1 MSTPEDLKA
10 LEAIAAAQ
18 AAGQDPFG
26 DDEPLTVEADAGED
40 AATDAD
46 ATADE
51 PEAQAQPEA
60 EAEQDASET
69 TTAEVQ
75 QANAD
80 PAPAVASAEA
90 AELPTYKAEVPQ
102 DYKAQR
108 AELMKAKADAMK
120 KLMDGEIDAE
130 TFAAEDMRVADALE
144 DLAAARIRAET
155 LQEANAQSQ
164 QAYQARA
171 IQRLIANAKSEV
183 DYAADATAQKQFDT
197 SLQVLAAQPD
207 NAGKDFADLI
217 EDAHKMVKAMRG
229 IAQAPKQPAAERK
242 PAGDVPV
249 TLRSLPSASTPN
261 TGGVIEQI
269 ARLKG
274 PAYEAAYAKLTP
286 AQQAALLDE

>member
-26 DDEPLTVEADAGED
+26 DDEPLTVEADADEPASE
-40 AATDAD
+40 AAPEA
-46 ATADE
+46 AAE
-51 PEAQAQPEA
+51 PEAEQAAADAPTA
-60 EAEQDASET
+60 EAEQ
-69 TTAEVQ
+69 AE
-75 QANAD
+75 AD
-80 PAPAVASAEA
+80 PAPAAASTEA
-90 AELPTYKAEVPQ
+90 AELPTYKAEVPP

-108 AELMKAKADAMK
+108 AELMKAKAEAMK
-120 KLMDGEIDAE
+120 QLMDGEIDAE
-130 TFAAEDMRVADALE
+130 AYAAEDARVSEALE

-171 IQRLIANAKSEV
+171 IQRLIANTKGEV
-183 DYAADATAQKQFDT
+183 DYATDATAQQQFDT
-197 SLQVLAAQPD
+197 SLQVLAAQPA

-229 IAQAPKQPAAERK
+229 VQSQAKAPASDRK

>member
-10 LEAIAAAQ
+10 LEAIAAAE

-26 DDEPLTVEADAGED
+26 DDEPLTTEADADEPAPE
-40 AATDAD
+40 AAAEPEAKQAAAD
-46 ATADE
+46 ATT
-51 PEAQAQPEA
+51 A
-60 EAEQDASET
+60 EAEQAESKP
-69 TTAEVQ
+69 AEV
-75 QANAD
+75 
-80 PAPAVASAEA
+80 SAEA
-90 AELPTYKAEVPQ
+90 VELPTYKAELPS
-102 DYKAQR
+102 DYKTQR

-120 KLMDGEIDAE
+120 QLMDGEIDADAY
-130 TFAAEDMRVADALE
+130 AAEDARVSEALE

-171 IQRLIANAKSEV
+171 IQRLIANAKAEV

-229 IAQAPKQPAAERK
+229 IAPQAKPAAERK
-242 PAGDVPV
+242 PAGDAPV

>member
-1 MSTPEDLKA
+1 MLCC
-10 LEAIAAAQ
+10 AAA
-18 AAGQDPFG
+18 
-26 DDEPLTVEADAGED
+26 
-40 AATDAD
+40 
-46 ATADE
+46 
-51 PEAQAQPEA
+51 
-60 EAEQDASET
+60 AST
-69 TTAEVQ
+69 
-75 QANAD
+75 
-80 PAPAVASAEA
+80 EA

-120 KLMDGEIDAE
+120 KLMDGEIDAD
-130 TFAAEDMRVADALE
+130 TYAAEDARVSDALE

-164 QAYQARA
+164 QVYQART
-171 IQRLIANAKSEV
+171 IQRLIAKTKAEV
-183 DYAADATAQKQFDT
+183 DYATDTAAQQQFDT
-197 SLQVLAAQPD
+197 SLRVLAAQHD
-207 NAGKDFADLI
+207 NAGRDFADLA

-229 IAQAPKQPAAERK
+229 IAQAAKPPAADRK

>member
-1 MSTPEDLKA
+1 MTLEEQKA
-10 LEAIAAAQ
+10 LQAIAAAQ
-18 AAGQDPFG
+18 AAGDDPFG
-26 DDEPLTVEADAGED
+26 DDEPLTTEADADLDVGDGTGEP
-40 AATDAD
+40 AAQDDGEPVQGVAEAQT
-46 ATADE
+46 TDE
-51 PEAQAQPEA
+51 P
-60 EAEQDASET
+60 T
-69 TTAEVQ
+69 
-75 QANAD
+75 
-80 PAPAVASAEA
+80 PAPES
-90 AELPTYKAEVPQ
+90 AELPTYKAELPS

-108 AELMKAKADAMK
+108 AELMKAKAEAMK
-120 KLMDGEIDAE
+120 QLMDGEIDADAY
-130 TFAAEDMRVADALE
+130 AAEDARVSEALE

-164 QAYQARA
+164 EAYQARA
-171 IQRLIANAKSEV
+171 IQRLIAKSKGEV

-229 IAQAPKQPAAERK
+229 VQSQGKPPAPDRK

-274 PAYEAAYAKLTP
+274 PAYEAAFAKLTP
-286 AQQAALLDE
+286 AQQAALLDAD

>member
-10 LEAIAAAQ
+10 LEAIAAAE

-26 DDEPLTVEADAGED
+26 DDEPLETPAEDGADESQAQDENEQEHTAADAP
-40 AATDAD
+40 TAD
-46 ATADE
+46 A
-51 PEAQAQPEA
+51 
-60 EAEQDASET
+60 
-69 TTAEVQ
+69 
-75 QANAD
+75 
-80 PAPAVASAEA
+80 PAAEA
-90 AELPTYKAEVPQ
+90 AQQEPEPEPAALPAYKAELPA
-102 DYKAQR
+102 DHKAQR
-108 AELMKAKADAMK
+108 TELLQAKADAMR
-120 KLMDGEIDAE
+120 KLMDGEMTAE
-130 TFAAEDMRVADALE
+130 EFAAEEMRVTEALE

-164 QAYQARA
+164 QAYQART
-171 IQRLIANAKSEV
+171 IQRLIAKAKAEV
-183 DYAADATAQKQFDT
+183 DYATDTAAQQQFDT
-197 SLQVLAAQPD
+197 SLRVLAAQPA
-207 NAGKDFADLI
+207 NADKDFADLA

-229 IAQAPKQPAAERK
+229 IAQTPKPSAADRR
-242 PAGDVPV
+242 PAGDAPV

>member
-10 LEAIAAAQ
+10 LEAIAAAE

-26 DDEPLTVEADAGED
+26 DDEPLTAEVDAGEADAAAD
-40 AATDAD
+40 AAGDTAETTAQPDDDQEQGAAD
-46 ATADE
+46 APAA
-51 PEAQAQPEA
+51 EAAQPEP
-60 EAEQDASET
+60 EPE
-69 TTAEVQ
+69 
-75 QANAD
+75 
-80 PAPAVASAEA
+80 PAALPAYK
-90 AELPTYKAEVPQ
+90 AELPA
-102 DYKAQR
+102 DHKAQR
-108 AELMKAKADAMK
+108 TELLQAKADAMR
-120 KLMDGEIDAE
+120 KLMDGEMTAE
-130 TFAAEDMRVADALE
+130 EFATEEMRVTEALE
-144 DLAAARIRAET
+144 DLASARIRAET

-207 NAGKDFADLI
+207 NAGKDFADLA

-229 IAQAPKQPAAERK
+229 VQPQAKAPASDRK

-269 ARLKG
+269 GRLKG
-274 PAYEAAYAKLTP
+274 PAYEAAFAKLTP
-286 AQQAALLDE
+286 AQQAALLDTD

>member
-26 DDEPLTVEADAGED
+26 DDEPLTVEADAD
-40 AATDAD
+40 KPASKAAPEA
-46 ATADE
+46 AAE
-51 PEAQAQPEA
+51 PEAEQAAADAPTA
-60 EAEQDASET
+60 EAEQ
-69 TTAEVQ
+69 AE
-75 QANAD
+75 AD
-80 PAPAVASAEA
+80 PAPAAASTEA
-90 AELPTYKAEVPQ
+90 AELPTYKAELPQ

-108 AELMKAKADAMK
+108 AELMKAKAEAMK

-130 TFAAEDMRVADALE
+130 AYAAEDASVSEALE

-183 DYAADATAQKQFDT
+183 DYAADATAQQQFDT
-197 SLQVLAAQPD
+197 SLQVLAAQPA

-229 IAQAPKQPAAERK
+229 VQTPAKAPAADRK
-242 PAGDVPV
+242 PAGDMPV

>member
-10 LEAIAAAQ
+10 LEAIAAAE

-26 DDEPLTVEADAGED
+26 DDEPLTVEDA
-40 AATDAD
+40 
-46 ATADE
+46 ADE
-51 PEAQAQPEA
+51 PAPEA
-60 EAEQDASET
+60 AADSEVEQAAADAPAAEEEQDE
-69 TTAEVQ
+69 
-75 QANAD
+75 AD
-80 PAPAVASAEA
+80 PSPAAASTEA

-120 KLMDGEIDAE
+120 KLMDGEIDAD
-130 TFAAEDMRVADALE
+130 TYAAEDARVSDALE

-171 IQRLIANAKSEV
+171 IQRLIANTKSEV

-229 IAQAPKQPAAERK
+229 IAPQAKPVAERK
-242 PAGDVPV
+242 PAGDAPV
-249 TLRSLPSASTPN
+249 TLRGVPSASTPN

>member
-10 LEAIAAAQ
+10 LEAIAAAE

-26 DDEPLTVEADAGED
+26 DDEPLTVED
-40 AATDAD
+40 AAEETAPDAEAVAEPVAEQVAAD
-46 ATADE
+46 ATTTEAE
-51 PEAQAQPEA
+51 PAEAKPAAASPEA
-60 EAEQDASET
+60 
-69 TTAEVQ
+69 V
-75 QANAD
+75 
-80 PAPAVASAEA
+80 
-90 AELPTYKAEVPQ
+90 ELPTYKAEVPQ

-120 KLMDGEIDAE
+120 KLMDGEIDAD
-130 TFAAEDMRVADALE
+130 TYAAEDARVSEALE

-171 IQRLIANAKSEV
+171 IQRLIANTKSEV

-229 IAQAPKQPAAERK
+229 IAPQAKPVAERK
-242 PAGDVPV
+242 PSGDAPV
-249 TLRSLPSASTPN
+249 TLRGVPSASTPN

>member
-1 MSTPEDLKA
+1 MSTPEDLKS
-10 LEAIAAAQ
+10 LEAIAAAE

-26 DDEPLTVEADAGED
+26 DDEPLTVEADADEPAPE
-40 AATDAD
+40 AAA
-46 ATADE
+46 E
-51 PEAQAQPEA
+51 PEAKQAAADAPAA
-60 EAEQDASET
+60 EEEQAE
-69 TTAEVQ
+69 
-75 QANAD
+75 AD
-80 PAPAVASAEA
+80 PAPAAASTEA

-120 KLMDGEIDAE
+120 RLMDGEIDAD
-130 TFAAEDMRVADALE
+130 TYAAEDASVYDALE

-171 IQRLIANAKSEV
+171 IQRLIANAKIEV
-183 DYAADATAQKQFDT
+183 DYATDTAAQKQFDT
-197 SLQVLAAQPD
+197 SLQVLAAQHD
-207 NAGKDFADLI
+207 NAGRDFADLA

-229 IAQAPKQPAAERK
+229 VQTPAKAPAADRK

>member
-26 DDEPLTVEADAGED
+26 DDEPLTVEADADEPASE
-40 AATDAD
+40 AAPEA
-46 ATADE
+46 AAE
-51 PEAQAQPEA
+51 PEAEQAA
-60 EAEQDASET
+60 
-69 TTAEVQ
+69 
-75 QANAD
+75 AD
-80 PAPAVASAEA
+80 APAAEEEQTEADLAPAAASTEA

-108 AELMKAKADAMK
+108 AELMKAKAEAMK

-130 TFAAEDMRVADALE
+130 AYAAEDMRVAEALE

-171 IQRLIANAKSEV
+171 IQRLIANTKSEV

-229 IAQAPKQPAAERK
+229 VQTPPKAPALERK

-274 PAYEAAYAKLTP
+274 PAYEAAFDKLTP
-286 AQQAALLDE
+286 AQKAALLDAD

>member
-10 LEAIAAAQ
+10 LEAIAAAE

-26 DDEPLTVEADAGED
+26 DDEPLTVEAE
-40 AATDAD
+40 
-46 ATADE
+46 ADE
-51 PEAQAQPEA
+51 PAPEVA
-60 EAEQDASET
+60 ADTEAEQA
-69 TTAEVQ
+69 A
-75 QANAD
+75 AD
-80 PAPAVASAEA
+80 APAAEA
-90 AELPTYKAEVPQ
+90 AQPDPEPDPEQPEPVAMPAYKAELPA
-102 DYKAQR
+102 DHKAQR
-108 AELMKAKADAMK
+108 TELLKAKADAMR
-120 KLMDGEIDAE
+120 KLMDGEMTAE
-130 TFAAEDMRVADALE
+130 EFASEEMRVTEALE

-155 LQEANAQSQ
+155 LQEANTQSQ
-164 QAYQARA
+164 QVYQART
-171 IQRLIANAKSEV
+171 IQRLIAKTKAEV
-183 DYAADATAQKQFDT
+183 DYATDTAAQQQFDT
-197 SLQVLAAQPD
+197 SLRVLAAQPA
-207 NAGKDFADLI
+207 NVGKDFADLA

-229 IAQAPKQPAAERK
+229 IAQAPKQPAADRK

>member
-10 LEAIAAAQ
+10 LEAIAAAE

-26 DDEPLTVEADAGED
+26 DDDPL
-40 AATDAD
+40 
-46 ATADE
+46 
-51 PEAQAQPEA
+51 
-60 EAEQDASET
+60 
-69 TTAEVQ
+69 TAEVDAAGGQ
-75 QANAD
+75 PAAAAAAGKAETTAQPDDDPEQGAADAQA
-80 PAPAVASAEA
+80 AEA
-90 AELPTYKAEVPQ
+90 AQAEPEPAALPAYKAELPA
-102 DYKAQR
+102 DHKAQR
-108 AELMKAKADAMK
+108 TELLQAKADAMR
-120 KLMDGEIDAE
+120 KLMDGEITAE
-130 TFAAEDMRVADALE
+130 EFATEEMRVTEALE
-144 DLAAARIRAET
+144 DLAATRIRAET

-164 QAYQARA
+164 QAYQART
-171 IQRLIANAKSEV
+171 IQRLIAKTKAEV

-229 IAQAPKQPAAERK
+229 VQTPVKAPAADRR

>member
-26 DDEPLTVEADAGED
+26 DDEQLTVEAGADESAPE
-40 AATDAD
+40 AAA
-46 ATADE
+46 E
-51 PEAQAQPEA
+51 PEAKQAAADAPAA
-60 EAEQDASET
+60 EEGQAE
-69 TTAEVQ
+69 
-75 QANAD
+75 AD
-80 PAPAVASAEA
+80 PAPAAASAEA

-108 AELMKAKADAMK
+108 AQLLQAKAEAMK

-130 TFAAEDMRVADALE
+130 AFAAEDMRVAEALE

-171 IQRLIANAKSEV
+171 IQRLIANTKSEV

-207 NAGKDFADLI
+207 NASKDFADLI

-229 IAQAPKQPAAERK
+229 IAQAPKQPAADRR

-269 ARLKG
+269 GRLKG
-274 PAYEAAYAKLTP
+274 TAYEVAYAKLTP
-286 AQQAALLDE
+286 AQQAALLDD

>member
-10 LEAIAAAQ
+10 LEAIAAAE

-26 DDEPLTVEADAGED
+26 DDEPLTVEADA
-40 AATDAD
+40 
-46 ATADE
+46 DE
-51 PEAQAQPEA
+51 PAPEA
-60 EAEQDASET
+60 VPEAAVDTEAEQAASDAT
-69 TTAEVQ
+69 TTEAQ
-75 QANAD
+75 QAEAD
-80 PAPAVASAEA
+80 PAPAAASTEA

-120 KLMDGEIDAE
+120 QLMDGEIDAE
-130 TFAAEDMRVADALE
+130 AYAAEDARVSEALE

-171 IQRLIANAKSEV
+171 IQRLIANTKSEV
-183 DYAADATAQKQFDT
+183 DYTADATAQKQFDT

-229 IAQAPKQPAAERK
+229 IAPQAKPVAERK
-242 PAGDVPV
+242 PAGDAPV
-249 TLRSLPSASTPN
+249 TLRGVPSASTPN

>member
-1 MSTPEDLKA
+1 
-10 LEAIAAAQ
+10 
-18 AAGQDPFG
+18 
-26 DDEPLTVEADAGED
+26 
-40 AATDAD
+40 
-46 ATADE
+46 
-51 PEAQAQPEA
+51 
-60 EAEQDASET
+60 
-69 TTAEVQ
+69 
-75 QANAD
+75 
-80 PAPAVASAEA
+80 
-90 AELPTYKAEVPQ
+90 
-102 DYKAQR
+102 
-108 AELMKAKADAMK
+108 
-120 KLMDGEIDAE
+120 MDGEMTAE
-130 TFAAEDMRVADALE
+130 EFATEEMRVTEALE

-164 QAYQARA
+164 QAYQART
-171 IQRLIANAKSEV
+171 IQRLIAKTKAEV

-229 IAQAPKQPAAERK
+229 VQTPVKAPAADRR

>member
-26 DDEPLTVEADAGED
+26 DDEPLTVEADADEPAPE
-40 AATDAD
+40 AAPEA
-46 ATADE
+46 AAE
-51 PEAQAQPEA
+51 PEAEQAAADAPAA
-60 EAEQDASET
+60 EEEQAE
-69 TTAEVQ
+69 
-75 QANAD
+75 AD
-80 PAPAVASAEA
+80 PAPAAASTEA

-108 AELMKAKADAMK
+108 AELMKAKAEAMK

-130 TFAAEDMRVADALE
+130 AFAAEDMRVAEALE

-171 IQRLIANAKSEV
+171 IQRLIANTKSEV
-183 DYAADATAQKQFDT
+183 DYAADLNAQKQFDT

-229 IAQAPKQPAAERK
+229 VQTPAKAPAPERK

-269 ARLKG
+269 GRLKG
-274 PAYEAAYAKLTP
+274 PAYEAAFDKLTP
-286 AQQAALLDE
+286 AQKAALLDAD

>member
-1 MSTPEDLKA
+1 MTPEDQKTLD
-10 LEAIAAAQ
+10 AIAAAE

-26 DDEPLTVEADAGED
+26 DDEPLTVEAEA
-40 AATDAD
+40 DAD
-46 ATADE
+46 QPDAEA
-51 PEAQAQPEA
+51 EAQAAADA
-60 EAEQDASET
+60 EAEQG
-69 TTAEVQ
+69 
-75 QANAD
+75 
-80 PAPAVASAEA
+80 AEA
-90 AELPTYKAEVPQ
+90 AQAEPEPEQPEPVAMPAYKAELPA
-102 DYKAQR
+102 DHKAQR
-108 AELMKAKADAMK
+108 TELLKAKADAMR
-120 KLMDGEIDAE
+120 KLMDGEMTSE
-130 TFAAEDMRVADALE
+130 EFATEEMRVTEALE

-164 QAYQARA
+164 EAYQARA

-183 DYAADATAQKQFDT
+183 DYAADAAAQKQFDT

-229 IAQAPKQPAAERK
+229 VQTPAKAAAPAQERK
-242 PAGDVPV
+242 PAGDAPV

>member
-1 MSTPEDLKA
+1 MTPEDQKA
-10 LEAIAAAQ
+10 LDAIAAAE

-26 DDEPLTVEADAGED
+26 DDEPLTTED
-40 AATDAD
+40 AAPEEAPEAEAAAD
-46 ATADE
+46 ATA
-51 PEAQAQPEA
+51 A
-60 EAEQDASET
+60 EAVQ
-69 TTAEVQ
+69 AE
-75 QANAD
+75 AD
-80 PAPAVASAEA
+80 PAPAAASTEAAIPEA

-130 TFAAEDMRVADALE
+130 AYAAEDARVSEALE

-171 IQRLIANAKSEV
+171 IQRLIANTKSEV
-183 DYAADATAQKQFDT
+183 DYAADLNAQKQFDT

-229 IAQAPKQPAAERK
+229 IAQAPKQPAADRRS
-242 PAGDVPV
+242 AGDVPV

>member
-18 AAGQDPFG
+18 AAGKDPFG
-26 DDEPLTVEADAGED
+26 DDEPLAADAQDPDETPAED
-40 AATDAD
+40 AAPGETADAPADDAAQGDAD
-46 ATADE
+46 AAPADQEAAATPE
-51 PEAQAQPEA
+51 PEDQQP
-60 EAEQDASET
+60 
-69 TTAEVQ
+69 
-75 QANAD
+75 
-80 PAPAVASAEA
+80 PA
-90 AELPTYKAEVPQ
+90 YKAEVPS

-120 KLMDGEIDAE
+120 QLMDGEIDAE
-130 TFAAEDMRVADALE
+130 AYAAEDARVSEALE

-171 IQRLIANAKSEV
+171 IQRLIANAKAEV

-197 SLQVLAAQPD
+197 SLQVLAAQPA

-229 IAQAPKQPAAERK
+229 VQTVGKASATERK
-242 PAGDVPV
+242 PAGDAPV
-249 TLRSLPSASTPN
+249 TLRGVPSASTPN

-274 PAYEAAYAKLTP
+274 PAYEAAFAKLTP
-286 AQQAALLDE
+286 SQQAALLDAD

>member
-26 DDEPLTVEADAGED
+26 DDEQLTVEAGADESAPE
-40 AATDAD
+40 AAPEA
-46 ATADE
+46 AAE
-51 PEAQAQPEA
+51 PEAEQAA
-60 EAEQDASET
+60 ADAP
-69 TTAEVQ
+69 A
-75 QANAD
+75 AD
-80 PAPAVASAEA
+80 PEPAAASTEA

-108 AELMKAKADAMK
+108 AQLLQAKAEAMK

-130 TFAAEDMRVADALE
+130 AFAAEDMRVAEALE

-155 LQEANAQSQ
+155 LQDANAQSQ

-171 IQRLIANAKSEV
+171 IQRLIANTKSEV
-183 DYAADATAQKQFDT
+183 DYAADLNAQKQFDT

-207 NAGKDFADLI
+207 NASKDFADLI

-229 IAQAPKQPAAERK
+229 IAQAPKQPAADRR

-261 TGGVIEQI
+261 TSGVIEQI
-269 ARLKG
+269 GRLKG
-274 PAYEAAYAKLTP
+274 TAYEVAYAKLTP

>member
-10 LEAIAAAQ
+10 LEAIAAAE

-26 DDEPLTVEADAGED
+26 DDEPLTTEAA
-40 AATDAD
+40 
-46 ATADE
+46 ADE
-51 PEAQAQPEA
+51 PAPEA
-60 EAEQDASET
+60 AAEPEAKQAAADAPAAEQEQ
-69 TTAEVQ
+69 AE
-75 QANAD
+75 AD
-80 PAPAVASAEA
+80 PAPAAASTEA

-130 TFAAEDMRVADALE
+130 TFAAEDMRVAEALE

-197 SLQVLAAQPD
+197 SLSVLAAQPD

-229 IAQAPKQPAAERK
+229 VQSQAKAPASDRK

-269 ARLKG
+269 GRLKG
-274 PAYEAAYAKLTP
+274 PAYEAAFAKLTP
-286 AQQAALLDE
+286 AQQAALLDAD

>member
-10 LEAIAAAQ
+10 LEAIAAAE

-26 DDEPLTVEADAGED
+26 DDEPLTVEADADEPAPE
-40 AATDAD
+40 AAA
-46 ATADE
+46 E
-51 PEAQAQPEA
+51 PEAEQAAADAPAAEEEQA
-60 EAEQDASET
+60 EADPSPAEAST
-69 TTAEVQ
+69 
-75 QANAD
+75 
-80 PAPAVASAEA
+80 EA

-120 KLMDGEIDAE
+120 QLMDGEIDAE
-130 TFAAEDMRVADALE
+130 AFAAEDMRVAEALE

-183 DYAADATAQKQFDT
+183 DYATDTAAQQQFDT
-197 SLQVLAAQPD
+197 SLRVLAAQPD

-229 IAQAPKQPAAERK
+229 VQTPAKAPASDRK
-242 PAGDVPV
+242 PAGDAPV

-269 ARLKG
+269 GRLKG
-274 PAYEAAYAKLTP
+274 PAYEAAFAKLTP
-286 AQQAALLDE
+286 AQQAALLDAD

>member
-26 DDEPLTVEADAGED
+26 DDEPLTVEADADEPAPE
-40 AATDAD
+40 AAPEA
-46 ATADE
+46 AAE
-51 PEAQAQPEA
+51 PEAEQAAADAPAA
-60 EAEQDASET
+60 EEEQAE
-69 TTAEVQ
+69 
-75 QANAD
+75 AD
-80 PAPAVASAEA
+80 PAPAAASTEA

-108 AELMKAKADAMK
+108 AELMKAKAEAMK
-120 KLMDGEIDAE
+120 KLMDGEIDAD
-130 TFAAEDMRVADALE
+130 TYAAEDARVSDALE

-171 IQRLIANAKSEV
+171 IQRLIANTKSEV

-229 IAQAPKQPAAERK
+229 VQTPPKAPAADRR

-269 ARLKG
+269 GRLKG
-274 PAYEAAYAKLTP
+274 PAYEAAFDKLTP
-286 AQQAALLDE
+286 AQKAALLDAD